1 MKYSSIASIFFEKSN
16 IMENTTVK
24 ERLTSYL
31 AFKRINKSEFGRIIG
46 VSTSFIASMR
56 KSLQPDKV
64 ASIAQNFPD
73 LNIQW
78 LLTGEGNMLNAGS
91 NSVGDGNIAAVVG
104 NNNKQT
110 IGNIDNRQYYSDSPD
125 VLRAQIELL
134 DERIKEKD
142 AQIKEKD
149 AQINRLL
156 SILEKQ

>member
-1 MKYSSIASIFFEKSN
+1 
-16 IMENTTVK
+16 MENTTVK

-31 AFKRINKSEFGRIIG
+31 AFKRISKSEFGRIIG

-91 NSVGDGNIAAVVG
+91 NSIGDGNIAAVVG
-104 NNNKQT
+104 NNKQT

>member
-1 MKYSSIASIFFEKSN
+1 
-16 IMENTTVK
+16 MENTTVK
-24 ERLTSYL
+24 ERLTNYL
-31 AFKRINKSEFGRIIG
+31 AYKRISKSEFGRIIG
-46 VSTSFIASMR
+46 VSASFISSMR

-64 ASIAQNFPD
+64 TSIAQNFPD

-78 LLTGEGNMLNAGS
+78 LLTGEGDMLARGN
-91 NSVGDGNIAAVVG
+91 NVVGDNNIAAVVC

-110 IGNIDNRQYYSDSPD
+110 IGTIDNRQYYSDSPD

-149 AQINRLL
+149 AQISRLL
-156 SILEKQ
+156 SILEKH